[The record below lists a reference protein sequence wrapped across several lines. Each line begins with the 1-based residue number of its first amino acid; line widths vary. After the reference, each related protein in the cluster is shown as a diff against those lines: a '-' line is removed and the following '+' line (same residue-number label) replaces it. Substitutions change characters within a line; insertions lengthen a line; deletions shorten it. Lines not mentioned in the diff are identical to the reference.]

1 MKKGEI
7 VMKHWK
13 VDYSTKTS
21 LGIREDDLIVEAATI
36 DEALLTAREAII
48 AKEAPATIVIWDVGI
63 IEDDVF

>member
-1 MKKGEI
+1 
-7 VMKHWK
+7 MKHWK
-13 VDYSTKTS
+13 VDYSTKTA

-36 DEALLTAREAII
+36 DEALLNARMTII